1 MFKATGL
8 TVLSLLATTSS
19 LSIAGEYVEQNRE
32 TKAVPG
38 EYVITFAES
47 ASKAAA
53 IENENRLTS
62 EILKEG
68 GEIKEIWRDALHGAA
83 LTGISEQQARAL
95 SKLPG
100 IALVSPNTIGGSS
113 TAQMNAPFHL
123 DRIDQQTLPVN
134 NIYNYTFTGAG
145 VHAYVMDGG
154 IRTTHQEF
162 LTNGA
167 LPSRATND
175 FDALGGAACGTG
187 TSNFGYYHGTGVA
200 SIIGGT
206 VTGVAKLIRIHG
218 VRVSDCVGGVPTL
231 QSMIS
236 GTNWVIAHGI
246 KPGVV
251 NFSTFLGA
259 NNPQFST
266 AVTNLINAGFFVTSA
281 AGNTSGG
288 NECASTIP
296 NSVPGV
302 FVVAGSN
309 IYDQQD
315 PISSAGPCVSAYAPT
330 MIKVATAAD
339 DTSIGPFQYGGG
351 TSFSAPAAAGAAALL
366 YQSASPYIPP
376 PNSMSTVLVSHTFNV
391 ITNTTNGASGRLL
404 NTSLPW

>member
-1 MFKATGL
+1 MFKTTG
-8 TVLSLLATTSS
+8 SAIFFLLAATPN
-19 LSIAGEYVEQNRE
+19 LSFAGEYVEH
-32 TKAVPG
+32 TKATKFVPG
-38 EYVITFAES
+38 EYVVTFDES
-47 ASKAAA
+47 VSKTEA

-62 EILKEG
+62 EVLKEG

-83 LTGISEQQARAL
+83 LTGLSEQQARIL
-95 SKLPG
+95 SKMPG
-100 IALVSPNTIGGSS
+100 ISLVSPNTIGASS

-123 DRIDQQTLPVN
+123 DRIDQQLLPVD

-167 LPSRATND
+167 PPSRATND
-175 FDALGGAACGTG
+175 FDAIGGTPCGAEAQ
-187 TSNFGYYHGTGVA
+187 NVGYYHGTGVA

-218 VRVSDCVGGVPTL
+218 IRVSDCLNGAPTL

-246 KPGVV
+246 KPAVV
-251 NFSTFLGA
+251 NFSTFMGS

-266 AVTNLINAGFFVTSA
+266 AVANLINAGFFVTSA

-288 NECASTIP
+288 NECTTTIP

-315 PISSAGPCVSAYAPT
+315 LMSSSGPCVSAYAPD
-330 MIKVATAAD
+330 IVRAATAAN
-339 DTSIGPFQYGGG
+339 DTGITPTSG

-376 PNSMSTVLVSHTFNV
+376 PNSMSTVLVSHTSNV
-391 ITNTTNGASGRLL
+391 ITNTTNGAPGRLI
-404 NTSLPW
+404 NTSFPW